1 MYYIP
6 CFVTV
11 FKAQDLENHTL
22 SSGTFSFRR
31 IQALLRPQELALCLF
46 QGSTLLEN
54 PQPSCVDLIASIP
67 INRCLSHN
75 ILVALQGRS
84 FLSLDRREITELQ
97 KSLQEKADEV
107 RQLQK
112 KLVDTN
118 HANHTEI
125 VKIRLEVNA
134 YKEVAP
140 QVTQAL

>member
-1 MYYIP
+1 MVP
-6 CFVTV
+6 F
-11 FKAQDLENHTL
+11 
-22 SSGTFSFRR
+22 FS
-31 IQALLRPQELALCLF
+31 L
-46 QGSTLLEN
+46 G
-54 PQPSCVDLIASIP
+54 
-67 INRCLSHN
+67 
-75 ILVALQGRS
+75 
-84 FLSLDRREITELQ
+84 RREITELQ

-134 YKEVAP
+134 YKEVAS